1 MQMRITKDDIDRA
14 RVRVEQAG
22 IADLLNKDG
31 VTEIAI
37 NQCGRIFWEGR
48 EGWEYRDEP
57 RTSIDNLTTLA
68 HELCYINNL
77 SNLSR
82 ENPVASLALP
92 DGQRCQ
98 IITSPATLDNQ
109 LPFTI
114 RIPSA
119 TRRDIQSYRDSGRL
133 RGFRRSQRPT
143 AELSETDKR
152 LLELYHCDDAT
163 DFFIEAV
170 KAKKNIVLVGG
181 TGSGKTTFMGS
192 LADIYPLDARIFTI
206 EDTPEVS
213 LPYHLNH
220 LRLFYKRGVL
230 APKVIIEACM
240 RMKPDHIFLAELR
253 GEEVVAYL
261 EALNTGHP
269 GSITTVHAND
279 AYDAFH
285 RIADLLVE
293 NSLSGGFTYERAY
306 RTVRKTIDIVAFWEG
321 TYLKEI
327 YFNPEEKVK
336 YRTYGEI

>member
-1 MQMRITKDDIDRA
+1 MRITPEAIEQA
-14 RVRVEQAG
+14 RVRVAQAG
-22 IADLLNKDG
+22 IADLLTMEG
-31 VTEIAI
+31 VTEVAI
-37 NQCGRIFWEGR
+37 NQCGRIFWEGSK
-48 EGWEYRDEP
+48 GWEYRDDE
-57 RTSIDNLTTLA
+57 RASFDNLSSLA
-68 HELCYINNL
+68 GELCFINNL
-77 SNLSR
+77 NNLSR
-82 ENPVASLALP
+82 ENPVASLSLP

-114 RIPSA
+114 RIPSLS
-119 TRRDIQSYRDSGRL
+119 RRDIKSYKDSGRL
-133 RGFRRSQRPT
+133 RGFRRAERPT
-143 AELSETDKR
+143 AELNETDKR

-163 DFFIEAV
+163 DFFIEAI

-181 TGSGKTTFMGS
+181 TGSGKTTFMKS
-192 LADIYPLDARIFTI
+192 LADLYPALARIFTI

-213 LPYHLNH
+213 LPYHINH
-220 LRLFYKRGVL
+220 LSLFYKRGVL
-230 APKVIIEACM
+230 PPRVIIEACM

-253 GEEVVAYL
+253 GEEVKAYL

-293 NSLSGGFTYERAY
+293 NSLSGAFTYERAY
-306 RTVRKTIDIVAFWEG
+306 RTVRKTIDIVAFWKG
-321 TYLKEI
+321 TYLTEI
-327 YFNPEEKVK
+327 YFNPAEQVK

>member
-1 MQMRITKDDIDRA
+1 MRITPADIDRA
-14 RVRVEQAG
+14 RIRVDQAG
-22 IADLLNKDG
+22 ITDLLTKDG

-48 EGWEYRDEP
+48 DGWEYRDDARASFE
-57 RTSIDNLTTLA
+57 NLSALA
-68 HELCYINNL
+68 NELCYINNL

-98 IITSPATLDNQ
+98 ILTSPATEDNQ
-109 LPFTI
+109 IPFTV
-114 RIPSA
+114 RIPSLS
-119 TRRDIQSYRDSGRL
+119 RRDIQSYRDSGRL
-133 RGFRRSQRPT
+133 KGFRRSQRPT
-143 AELSETDKR
+143 GELSDTDRR
-152 LLELYHCDDAT
+152 LLDLYESDDAT
-163 DFFIEAV
+163 DFFMEAI
-170 KAKKNIVLVGG
+170 KAKMNIVLVGG
-181 TGSGKTTFMGS
+181 TGSGKTTFMKS
-192 LADIYPLDARIFTI
+192 LVDLYPALARIFTI

-213 LPYHLNH
+213 LPNHVNH
-220 LRLFYKRGVL
+220 LHLFYKRGVL

-253 GEEVVAYL
+253 GEEVVSYL

-285 RIADLLVE
+285 RIADLVIA
-293 NSLSGGFTYERAY
+293 NSISGAFTYERAY

-327 YFNPEEKVK
+327 YFNPAEKLK